1 MGKNYDY
8 SYEWDIKY
16 CYPNSFTLRNKFNI
30 TNSEE
35 LIIAEMEYTSLTIA
49 EIKENPIKGDF
60 NLKHL
65 QDIHK
70 HVFRDVYDWA
80 GELRTVNISKG
91 NPFCNCMYIEAE
103 VERIFSELKKENYL
117 IGISK
122 LNICN
127 KLAYY
132 LGEIN
137 VLHPFREGNGRAQRV
152 MIEYLAQAAGYTV
165 DFSNISNIEMIEA
178 SVDAFN
184 CDYDKMTRIF
194 GKITKPI
201 TKEEQEDFIREIA
214 TINSP
219 VIKAYN
225 SITGNKPLD

>member
-1 MGKNYDY
+1 MGKNHDY
-8 SYEWDIKY
+8 SYEWGIKY

-65 QDIHK
+65 QDIHQ
-70 HVFRDVYDWA
+70 HIFRDVYDWA

-91 NPFCNCMYIEAE
+91 NPFCNCMYIEAGA
-103 VERIFSELKKENYL
+103 ERIFSELKKENYL

-122 LNICN
+122 LNICD

-152 MIEYLAQAAGYTV
+152 MIEYLT
-165 DFSNISNIEMIEA
+165 
-178 SVDAFN
+178 
-184 CDYDKMTRIF
+184 
-194 GKITKPI
+194 
-201 TKEEQEDFIREIA
+201 
-214 TINSP
+214 
-219 VIKAYN
+219 
-225 SITGNKPLD
+225 

>member
-1 MGKNYDY
+1 MKNIEQIVKEVSGTMAMEGMHLKERDKERIRICLSDEISFEEMKRRIIEKHTVRIQVGIMGKNHDY

-35 LIIAEMEYTSLTIA
+35 LTIAEMEYTSLTIA

-70 HVFRDVYDWA
+70 HIFRDVYDWA

-103 VERIFSELKKENYL
+103 AERIFSELKKENYL

-122 LNICN
+122 LNICD

-137 VLHPFREGNGRAQRV
+137 VLHPFREKNV
-152 MIEYLAQAAGYTV
+152 
-165 DFSNISNIEMIEA
+165 
-178 SVDAFN
+178 
-184 CDYDKMTRIF
+184 
-194 GKITKPI
+194 TK
-201 TKEEQEDFIREIA
+201 RSA
-214 TINSP
+214 
-219 VIKAYN
+219 
-225 SITGNKPLD
+225 